1 MLRNVTNDEP
11 MTATTEFITLA
22 EVKAAHL
29 AGKTVH
35 WTNVGYTVKIDRDG
49 DFIVACFNGSACILR
64 KHNPSDFFTA

>member
-1 MLRNVTNDEP
+1 MSQS
-11 MTATTEFITLA
+11 FKTLD

-29 AGKTVH
+29 AGQTVH
-35 WTNVGYTVKIDRDG
+35 WQNTGYTVKIDRDG